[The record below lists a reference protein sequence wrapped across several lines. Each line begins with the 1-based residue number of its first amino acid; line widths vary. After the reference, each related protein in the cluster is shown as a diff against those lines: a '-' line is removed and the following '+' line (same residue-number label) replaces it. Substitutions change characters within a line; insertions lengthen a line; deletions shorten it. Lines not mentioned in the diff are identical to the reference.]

1 MASISKIS
9 AKAIADIEA
18 ISGQVLTGVSAI
30 SGLTKSSTTTG
41 IVTTNLV
48 HHYDASLS
56 GGSTSTALI
65 DQGSAGYNLT
75 FRNGV
80 VQPTGGSPWVS
91 YDGTN
96 DYSGTLNSFPSP
108 MTPANLTDAYTYSA
122 FIQHDSKHGTQSV
135 LGSFEYG
142 SDYTFVGLYFTYI
155 STVTPNYWVVT
166 FAARANGSQIQ
177 YWRTANTYTDTAFQ
191 VTFTHDGSRTAAGG
205 QIYINGQPV
214 STNLIINSGSGSYNV
229 GYTGS
234 TFAMGADDQRTYYY
248 DGELG
253 EGLIYSRELTAS
265 EVLQNWN
272 ASKTK
277 HGL

>member
-1 MASISKIS
+1 MAIDKVTGKAWADLSNVSNV
-9 AKAIADIEA
+9 AKADIAKL
-18 ISGQVLTGVSAI
+18 SGQDAPAEL
-30 SGLTKSSTTTG
+30 
-41 IVTTNLV
+41 VTSNLV
-48 HHYDASLS
+48 HHYDASLV

-65 DQGSAGYNLT
+65 DQGSGGYNLT

-80 VQPTGGSPWVS
+80 VQPTAGSPWVS

-122 FIQHDSKHGTQSV
+122 FIKSDSKDGLQCV

-142 SDYTFVGLYFTYI
+142 GDYTFVGLYFSYNTTN
-155 STVTPNYWVVT
+155 SNWVVT
-166 FAARANGSQIQ
+166 FAARSNNSHTQ
-177 YWRTANTYTDTAFQ
+177 YWRTANSYTDTTFQ

-205 QIYINGQPV
+205 QMYINGQPV
-214 STNLIINSGSGSYNV
+214 STSLIINTGSGSHAV
-229 GYTGS
+229 SYTGS
-234 TFAMGADDQRTYYY
+234 TFAMGTDDQATYYY
-248 DGELG
+248 DGDLG
-253 EGLIYSRELTAS
+253 EGLIYNRELTAS
-265 EVLQNWN
+265 EVLQNYN